1 MNIKPSVYESLTPRQ
16 RVIATIEAEARGD
29 DDEVLRLRDT
39 CPKYTYR
46 QTDVEYTHAMVRLI
60 ALSLAV
66 ESDIREQI
74 IGVLLSAIM
83 GRDDTL
89 NKFLQNIANIRAAWH
104 TVLKEMMLDP
114 AAMKKF
120 SPPQHCSAD
129 ILHNLL
135 PEPDEN
141 AMREIVG
148 EVREFLRVCN

>member
-29 DDEVLRLRDT
+29 EDEVLRLRDT
-39 CPKYTYR
+39 CPKHTYR

-83 GRDDTL
+83 DRDDTL
-89 NKFLQNIANIRAAWH
+89 NKFLQNIANIRAAWIE
-104 TVLKEMMLDP
+104 TIETLGIAPDS
-114 AAMKKF
+114 MKKF
-120 SPPQHCSAD
+120 GPPQHIGVLLIND
-129 ILHNLL
+129 LL
-135 PEPDEN
+135 PEPDAGAIIGIKN
-141 AMREIVG
+141 SMRQVIDAS
-148 EVREFLRVCN
+148 